1 MTVPPITVLIVDDHA
16 VVRQGLHAL
25 LATSDGI
32 QVVGEATDGRE
43 AIEAVERLNPDVTLM
58 DVVLPHV
65 DGPAAISA
73 ILRGDPEAKIVALSG
88 YDIDERILG
97 ALRAGALGY
106 LSKSSSQEALL
117 EAIRQVAR
125 GRASLPADLT
135 RRLLTRLKPQTPN
148 EALSEREVDILR
160 QIAKGLSNRQTAEQ
174 LQISEGT
181 VRTHVSNILA
191 KLGAENRVE
200 ATLFAL
206 RDGLT
211 TLEECLA
218 S

>member
-1 MTVPPITVLIVDDHA
+1 MPNL
-16 VVRQGLHAL
+16 
-25 LATSDGI
+25 
-32 QVVGEATDGRE
+32 
-43 AIEAVERLNPDVTLM
+43 
-58 DVVLPHV
+58 
-65 DGPAAISA
+65 DGPAAITA
-73 ILRGDPEAKIVALSG
+73 ILQRDPDARIVVLSG
-88 YDIDERILG
+88 YDIDERILV

-106 LSKSSSQEALL
+106 ISKSSSQESLL
-117 EAIRQVAR
+117 EAIRQVAQ

-135 RRLLTRLKPQTPN
+135 HRLLTRLQPQKPH
-148 EALSEREVDILR
+148 EALSEREVEILR
-160 QIAKGLSNRQTAEQ
+160 QISKGLSNRQTAEH
-174 LQISEGT
+174 LNISEGT

-211 TLEECLA
+211 TLDECLA

>member
-1 MTVPPITVLIVDDHA
+1 MSTPPITVLIVDDHA
-16 VVRQGLHAL
+16 VVRQGLRAL
-25 LATSDGI
+25 LLTAEGI
-32 QVVGEATDGRE
+32 EVVGEATDGRE
-43 AIEAVERLNPDVTLM
+43 AIAEVERLNPDVTLM
-58 DVVLPHV
+58 DVVLPHI
-65 DGPAAISA
+65 DGPAAIRA
-73 ILRGDPEAKIVALSG
+73 ILQRDPEARIVALSG

-106 LSKSSSQEALL
+106 LSKSSSREALL

-135 RRLLTRLKPQTPN
+135 RRLLTHLKPQTPN
-148 EALSEREVDILR
+148 EALSDREVEILR
-160 QIAKGLSNRQTAEQ
+160 QISKGLSNRQTAEQ
-174 LQISEGT
+174 LNISEGT

-211 TLEECLA
+211 TLDECLA

>member
-1 MTVPPITVLIVDDHA
+1 MATPPITVLIVDDHA
-16 VVRQGLHAL
+16 VVRQGLRAL
-25 LATSDGI
+25 LATGEGI
-32 QVVGEATDGRE
+32 EVVGEAADGRE
-43 AIEAVERLNPDVTLM
+43 AIDAVERLNPDVVLM

-73 ILRGDPEAKIVALSG
+73 ILRRDPEARIVALSG

-117 EAIRQVAR
+117 EAIHQVAQ

-135 RRLLTRLKPQTPN
+135 RRLLTRLQPQVPH
-148 EALSEREVDILR
+148 EALSEREVEILR
-160 QIAKGLSNRQTAEQ
+160 QISKGLSNRQTAEQ
-174 LQISEGT
+174 LSISEGT

-211 TLEECLA
+211 TLDECLA